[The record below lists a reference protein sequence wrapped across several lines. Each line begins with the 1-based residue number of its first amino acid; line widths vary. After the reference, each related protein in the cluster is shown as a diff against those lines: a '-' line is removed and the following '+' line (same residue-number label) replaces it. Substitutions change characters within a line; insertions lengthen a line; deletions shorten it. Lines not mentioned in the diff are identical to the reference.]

1 MADPIA
7 VVPYSDEWPATF
19 ETLRASV
26 RNALGVVGRRV
37 EHIGSTSVPGLPA
50 KPIIDIDVVI
60 ERDGQLDEVI
70 ERLTAVG
77 YVFQGDK
84 GVTGRYA
91 FESPPGSP
99 DHHLYVCVEG
109 SRELRRRP
117 RNASTPASLVP
128 RLSSPASGRSR
139 NLWKAET
146 GARAAAP
153 GRPGGV
159 HRRQERVDRAGLA
172 AGERR
177 DAVRVD
183 VRPRAGVAR
192 CRTPSGCFPPSAG
205 ILVCGCLAAGK

>member
-60 ERDGQLDEVI
+60 ERGDQLDEVI

-109 SRELRRRP
+109 SRELRRHLLCRDYL
-117 RNASTPASLVP
+117 R
-128 RLSSPASGRSR
+128 RHREE
-139 NLWKAET
+139 AEAYGKLKQELAQRHPDDRVAYT
-146 GARAAAP
+146 DGKSEWIARAL
-153 GRPGGV
+153 R
-159 HRRQERVDRAGLA
+159 LA
-172 AGERR
+172 SEGTR
-177 DAVRVD
+177 
-183 VRPRAGVAR
+183 
-192 CRTPSGCFPPSAG
+192 
-205 ILVCGCLAAGK
+205 